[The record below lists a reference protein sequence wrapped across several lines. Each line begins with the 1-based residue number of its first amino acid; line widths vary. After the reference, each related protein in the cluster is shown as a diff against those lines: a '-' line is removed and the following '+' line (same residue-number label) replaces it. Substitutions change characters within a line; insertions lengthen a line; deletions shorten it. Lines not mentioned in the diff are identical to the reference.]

1 MYDNYHGVR
10 IGVNHRFPKMTSV
23 DILTT
28 LNLEAVMK
36 PAHYWILFLMISLSC
51 NLPFGA
57 SEPASTLTGKNV
69 DISGSWHGTLED
81 FTSKTTLE
89 MNLQIQKTEKGF
101 VGTVDF
107 LEDGVIRESYQ
118 ISGEQRDD
126 GFQFSE
132 AEGRSFW
139 GTLDQGVIH
148 GFVGWNCFQCD
159 SWGKFTLSHQ
169 TDLDPAATS
178 PAGSTSPG
186 LIRFESLSDGATI
199 VGTTDPVTG
208 LPSATVRV
216 ISQDSSMPVFL
227 DADGISSGYYY
238 DPTQSSTTMDIQWTP
253 WHGNGLYLLDLHLVE
268 WTSAAGSIVEQQ
280 SITVN
285 VTGIPDGTPTVE
297 ERFSQLFLERYG
309 FQPTNPAFTRYIRLF
324 PDAVDASRWVSAIYY
339 NDYLY
344 ELQLMDDGSVS
355 QFYTYTNFDNDYD
368 ICRPSGIIRML
379 AVIVDYGNTD
389 IDQNAVVADLNQSVA
404 AANQRW
410 ADYSTSMGL
419 SQPILQVELVT
430 ALAGAPSIPGQYL
443 TADEVRNR
451 TGYDPAQFDLLTEVD
466 LDRDNLATGQ
476 YGGLGV
482 SLTGGCRSSGA
493 TRTNIAMNMSSSVD
507 GFIGESIF
515 GHELIHAL
523 GWQHWWSNGNGS
535 TADWAE
541 FGGIWMPYRMFGWMD
556 LDGDGII
563 EIQDSTPYGIQ

>member
-1 MYDNYHGVR
+1 
-10 IGVNHRFPKMTSV
+10 MTSV
-23 DILTT
+23 DILTGS
-28 LNLEAVMK
+28 NLEAVMK
-36 PAHYWILFLMISLSC
+36 PARYCILILIISLSC

-57 SEPASTLTGKNV
+57 SKPASTSIEKNA
-69 DISGSWHGTLED
+69 DFSGSWHGTLED
-81 FTSKTTLE
+81 FTSKTTRE

-101 VGTVDF
+101 TGTVDF
-107 LEDGVIRESYQ
+107 LADGVITESYQ

-139 GTLDQGVIH
+139 GTLDQDVLH

-159 SWGKFTLSHQ
+159 AWGEFTLSRP

-186 LIRFESLSDGATI
+186 LIRFETLSDGATI
-199 VGTTDPVTG
+199 VGTTDPVNG

-216 ISQDSSMPVFL
+216 ISQDPSKAVFL

-238 DPTQSSTTMDIQWTP
+238 DQTQSSTTIDIQWTP
-253 WHGNGLYLLDLHLVE
+253 WHGNGSYLLDLYLVE
-268 WTSAAGSIVEQQ
+268 WTSAAGSIIEKH
-280 SITVN
+280 SITIT
-285 VTGIPDGTPTVE
+285 VTDIPADTPTVAQ
-297 ERFSQLFLERYG
+297 RFSQLFFERYG

-324 PDAVDASRWVSAIYY
+324 PEALDASRWVSAIYY

-355 QFYTYTNFDNDYD
+355 QFYTYTNFDDEYD
-368 ICRPSGIIRML
+368 ICRPSGILRML

-389 IDQNAVVADLNQSVA
+389 IDQNAVLADLNQSLA

-410 ADYSTSMGL
+410 ADYSIRIGL

-430 ALAGAPSIPGQYL
+430 ALAGAPSLPGQYL

-451 TGYDPAQFDLLTEVD
+451 TGHDPAQFDLLTEVD
-466 LDRDNLATGQ
+466 LDHDNLATGQ
-476 YGGLGV
+476 YDGLGV

-493 TRTNIAMNMSSSVD
+493 TRTNIAMNMSSSAD
-507 GFIGESIF
+507 GFIGDSIF
-515 GHELIHAL
+515 GHELIHAM
-523 GWQHWWSNGNGS
+523 GWQHWWSNGSGS
-535 TADWAE
+535 TADWSE
-541 FGGIWMPYRMFGWMD
+541 FGGIWMPYRMFGWTD
-556 LDGDGII
+556 LDGDGMI
-563 EIQDSTPYGIQ
+563 EIQDPTPYGIE